1 MPHVL
6 VIEDDRSIREML
18 SQALEIEGYKVSA
31 AANGAEGIRL
41 LNEGPLPGVIL
52 LDLMMPVMNG
62 WQFMEAKKAL
72 PPNLQ
77 AVPVAVISAYSERAQ
92 ELPCQAILKKP
103 IDLDVLLEMVE
114 KYCGDQNA

>member
-1 MPHVL
+1 MGHVL

-18 SQALEIEGYKVSA
+18 SQALEIEGHRVTA

-41 LNEGPLPGVIL
+41 LNEGPSPCIIL

-62 WQFMEAKKAL
+62 WQFMEAKQTL
-72 PPNLQ
+72 PSALQ
-77 AVPVAVISAYSERAQ
+77 AVPVVVVSAYSERAQ
-92 ELPCQAILKKP
+92 SLSCHAVLKKP

-114 KYCGDQNA
+114 KYCGNS